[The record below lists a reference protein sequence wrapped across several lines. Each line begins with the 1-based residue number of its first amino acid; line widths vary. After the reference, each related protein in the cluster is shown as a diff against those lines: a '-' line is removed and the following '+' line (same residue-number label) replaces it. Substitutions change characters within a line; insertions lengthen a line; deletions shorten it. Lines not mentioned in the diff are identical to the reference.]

1 MSSEIHLQ
9 IKAEMESYL
18 EESEH
23 YKRAIVPNESLKFGS
38 EYHYYKA
45 NEIPNEIGPF
55 VAIDSSGDLISPNSL
70 ISVRIS
76 STSGAQSYLGVYAIF
91 AVTGLIIILT
101 TNIYI
106 FKSIQIAGIIFLFIF
121 GILFI
126 FQKNEKLSIED
137 NQNKLNSFLQGF
149 SISILNPKILIWFS
163 AVFSQFVR
171 SDSTFLTNSILVI
184 TASAIDCI
192 WYILVALIVTSYGL
206 KDFFQKRID
215 VIQKISGTVLVLIS
229 ILLIFNFF

>member
-1 MSSEIHLQ
+1 MTLIFWLQ
-9 IKAEMESYL
+9 
-18 EESEH
+18 
-23 YKRAIVPNESLKFGS
+23 
-38 EYHYYKA
+38 
-45 NEIPNEIGPF
+45 F
-55 VAIDSSGDLISPNSL
+55 VAVCIAGAMSPGPSLALIIRNSTKYN
-70 ISVRIS
+70 R
-76 STSGAQSYLGVYAIF
+76 LGGIMSAIGHGLGMGIYAIF

-126 FQKNEKLSIED
+126 IQKNEELNIEN

-192 WYILVALIVTSYGL
+192 WYVVVALIVTSYGL
-206 KDFFQKRID
+206 KDFFQKRINA
-215 VIQKISGTVLVLIS
+215 IQKISGTVLVLIS
-229 ILLIFNFF
+229 ILLIINFF

>member
-1 MSSEIHLQ
+1 MTLIFWFQFAAVCIAGAMSPGPSLALIIRNSTKYNRLGG
-9 IKAEMESYL
+9 IMS
-18 EESEH
+18 
-23 YKRAIVPNESLKFGS
+23 AIG
-38 EYHYYKA
+38 H
-45 NEIPNEIGPF
+45 G
-55 VAIDSSGDLISPNSL
+55 
-70 ISVRIS
+70 
-76 STSGAQSYLGVYAIF
+76 LGMGIYAIF

-126 FQKNEKLSIED
+126 IQKNEELNIEN
-137 NQNKLNSFLQGF
+137 NQNKLNSFFQGF

-192 WYILVALIVTSYGL
+192 WYVMVALIVTSYGL
-206 KDFFQKRID
+206 KDFFQKRINA
-215 VIQKISGTVLVLIS
+215 IQKISGTVLVLIS
-229 ILLIFNFF
+229 ILLIINFF